1 MPLLR
6 WMFPALMLVMAVPA
20 GSAAAET
27 GHITGRA
34 SVIDGDT
41 IEIHGQRIRL
51 TGIDAI
57 ESQQRCMLGGGIW
70 ACGRQSAFAL
80 AGHIG
85 TAPILCRSDGRDR
98 YGRLLAVCF
107 KGAEDINRWMVS
119 QGWAVAYRRYS
130 LAYAGAEAEA
140 KTNRR
145 GIWAGSFEMP
155 WEWRKRVRQAGSGS

>member
-1 MPLLR
+1 MPLPTWKCL
-6 WMFPALMLVMAVPA
+6 ALGLALSLTGTPQAVA
-20 GSAAAET
+20 GDIA
-27 GHITGRA
+27 GRA

-51 TGIDAI
+51 SGIDAI
-57 ESQQRCMLGGGIW
+57 ESRQRCTRADGPW

-80 AGHIG
+80 AGLIG
-85 TAPILCRSDGRDR
+85 EAPIQCRSDGRDR

-107 KGAEDINRWMVS
+107 KGAEDINHWMVS

-130 LAYAGAEAEA
+130 LAYADAESEA
-140 KTNRR
+140 REKQR

-155 WEWRKRVRQAGSGS
+155 WDWRRRARQAGSGS